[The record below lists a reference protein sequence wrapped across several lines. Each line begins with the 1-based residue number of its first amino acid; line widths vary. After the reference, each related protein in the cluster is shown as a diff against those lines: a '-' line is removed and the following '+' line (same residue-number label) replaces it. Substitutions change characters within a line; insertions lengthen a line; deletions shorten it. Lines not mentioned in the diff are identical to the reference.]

1 VRPEG
6 SDGGERRGRPWAVTG
21 VVLAGG
27 RSRRFGRD
35 KLKEPYRG
43 RPLLHHAVERLL
55 DVCDEV
61 VVVLAPDADEP
72 SMPTGVD
79 VRFVRDAVQGQGPLA
94 GALAGLRAVA
104 EGWAVLAGG
113 DMPDLQPG
121 VLREMLRAGRETGAV
136 GVALSDGG
144 EARPL
149 PCVLSVGPAAEA
161 VDAVLGRGRSSL
173 RDLLGAVRTVVV
185 DEPTW
190 TALDPEHRSLVDVDE
205 PGDVDR

>member
-1 VRPEG
+1 MRPGGDDEG
-6 SDGGERRGRPWAVTG
+6 GRGSVAG

-72 SMPTGVD
+72 SIPTGVD
-79 VRFVRDAVQGQGPLA
+79 VRFVRDAVQGEGPLA
-94 GALAGLRAVA
+94 GALTGLRAVA

-121 VLREMLRAGRETGAV
+121 VLREMLRAGRETGVVAV
-136 GVALSDGG
+136 TLSDGG
-144 EARPL
+144 KERPL
-149 PCVLSVGPAAEA
+149 PCALRTGPAAGA
-161 VDAVLGRGRSSL
+161 VDTLLRRGRRSL
-173 RDLLGAVRTVVV
+173 RDLLAAVATVVV

-190 TALDPEHRSLVDVDE
+190 TALDPERRTLFDVDE